1 MPSGGARVN
10 SGPPPDPNALR
21 RGRSKDGPTSLD
33 RDGWLTLPSS
43 GYDGPVPEW
52 PLLPDVMLRAKLQV
66 AQATVERCENQLDTA
81 GSEQRGGIERRLVAA
96 QEKAAVLSFQVAEQE
111 QRERAL
117 WDEAWR
123 APQAAAWAAKVG
135 WSRDVAQYV
144 RHKVLAELGSMED
157 AKEARQW
164 SDRLGLNPS
173 AMLRNRWRLA
183 ADQVAVQRTARP
195 AAEVQPA
202 RTSSRDRLKAVN
214 GGGA

>member
-1 MPSGGARVN
+1 
-10 SGPPPDPNALR
+10 LR
-21 RGRSKDGPTSLD
+21 RARGTGLD
-33 RDGWLTLPSS
+33 RDGWLTLPAE
-43 GYDGPVPEW
+43 GYEGDIPEW
-52 PLLPDVMLRAKLQV
+52 PLLPDIALRAKLVV
-66 AQATVERCENQLDTA
+66 AQSTVERCEDQLAECPSDMRA
-81 GSEQRGGIERRLVAA
+81 GVERRLMVA
-96 QEKAAVLSFQVAEQE
+96 QEKVAVLSFQVAEQE

-123 APQAAAWAAKVG
+123 APQAAAWVAKVG

-183 ADQVAVQRTARP
+183 TDQVAVARTARP
-195 AAEVQPA
+195 AVEVQPA